1 MNEYKLTGNE
11 FCDFKEVNP
20 SSGMPSISNLRFFEI
35 KTDFNSLTGNGI
47 YTYYYDSMLLYV
59 GIYVGKSTVIK
70 QRWLNHIGL
79 LTGRAKGIWFN
90 KKNLNKI
97 KKMEDCEYKRLIL
110 QSKEEV
116 LFKERGLNY
125 HFHKFK
131 FSAEKWDD
139 FKNLDV
145 ETLKRFSF
153 CYIQYNR
160 SDFDTTNHNAIK
172 KIVEKVEKNII
183 TKLQPRCNGEEIE
196 DFINHRNK
204 GMEESMK
211 VVREEM
217 KKAIKF

>member
-1 MNEYKLTGNE
+1 MKEYKLTGNE
-11 FCDFKEVNP
+11 FCDFKEVVP
-20 SSGMPSISNLRFFEI
+20 FPGMPSISNLNFFEI
-35 KTDFNSLTGNGI
+35 KTDFNSLTGNGV
-47 YTYYYDSMLLYV
+47 YMCYYDSMLLYV
-59 GIYVGKSTVIK
+59 GIYVGKKTVIK
-70 QRWLNHIGL
+70 ERWLNHIGL
-79 LTGRAKGIWFN
+79 LTGRAKTIGFN
-90 KKNLNKI
+90 KKNFNKI
-97 KKMEDCEYKRLIL
+97 KKMEDCEFRRLIL
-110 QSKEEV
+110 LSKEEV
-116 LFKERGLNY
+116 LRIQRGLDY

-160 SDFDTTNHNAIK
+160 SDFGTANDNAIK
-172 KIVEKVEKNII
+172 KIVEKVEDNII
-183 TKLQPRCNGEEIE
+183 TKLQPRCNGKEIV